1 MSRNKTEGA
10 RTVFCVVIKK
20 GKKEFCRHTIPAEC
34 SMDAYR
40 WGEIQLKQLGFE
52 GSVELVSDSVGKGDN
67 P

>member
-1 MSRNKTEGA
+1 
-10 RTVFCVVIKK
+10 VVIKK